1 VGVLFAFLAVV
12 RRDDVCLD
20 LDFPLCHEY
29 SFSRFLLIL
38 FSYSNL
44 LKMKAGGSEY
54 GYLLLHLRWIY
65 SVIGFMWLVISLP
78 DIFLHNIID
87 VEIQSLIPGSDDS
100 DKAAGIFRNRRLL
113 HN

>member
-1 VGVLFAFLAVV
+1 MLFALLAGRVLCV
-12 RRDDVCLD
+12 RMMSVWIWI
-20 LDFPLCHEY
+20 FPIFMSILY
-29 SFSRFLLIL
+29 AFSRFLLIL

-65 SVIGFMWLVISLP
+65 SMIGFTWVVMSLP

-87 VEIQSLIPGSDDS
+87 VEIQSLIPG
-100 DKAAGIFRNRRLL
+100 GVIRT
-113 HN
+113 